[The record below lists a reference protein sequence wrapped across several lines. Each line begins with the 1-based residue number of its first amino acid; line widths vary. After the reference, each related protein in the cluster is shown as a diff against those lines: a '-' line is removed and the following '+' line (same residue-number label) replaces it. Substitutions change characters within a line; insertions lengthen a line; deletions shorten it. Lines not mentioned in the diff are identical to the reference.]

1 MKHMNT
7 WKQNAANKKSIVS
20 YSGGKDSTLALEWAM
35 KQGEVIGLLVMM
47 EEQGERSRS
56 HATGSELVR
65 AQAKAIGLPVFEVS
79 ASWTTYEE
87 AFVEALKTAK
97 EAGAEV
103 LVTGDIDLL
112 EHGLWHEQVAA
123 RAGLQL
129 AMPLWQEE
137 RKSIVKEVVE
147 RGYRAI
153 IVTINE
159 SLGMKASDLG
169 RELSIEFMNEL
180 IERGI
185 DPCGEQGEF
194 HTTVIDGPCFQ
205 QALDVKVGREVRQDP
220 YVFLELML

>member
-1 MKHMNT
+1 MNT
-7 WKQNAANKKSIVS
+7 WKQNALHRKIIVS
-20 YSGGKDSTLALEWAM
+20 YSGGKDSTLALDWAM

-47 EEQGERSRS
+47 EEEGERSRS
-56 HATGSELVR
+56 HATSSELVR
-65 AQAKAIGLPVFEVS
+65 MQANAIGLPVFEVS
-79 ASWTTYEE
+79 ASWTTYET

-129 AMPLWQEE
+129 AMPLWQEG
-137 RKSIVKEVVE
+137 RKSIVTEVIE
-147 RGYRAI
+147 KGYRAI

-159 SLGMKASDLG
+159 SLGMKESDLG

-180 IERGI
+180 IARGI

-205 QALDVKVGREVRQDP
+205 KVLDVKFGRVVRQDP
-220 YVFLELML
+220 YVFLELTL

>member
-1 MKHMNT
+1 MNT
-7 WKQNAANKKSIVS
+7 WKQNALHRKIIVS
-20 YSGGKDSTLALEWAM
+20 YSGGKDSTLALDWAM

-47 EEQGERSRS
+47 EEEGERSRS
-56 HATGSELVR
+56 HATSSELVR
-65 AQAKAIGLPVFEVS
+65 IQANAIDLPVFEVS
-79 ASWTTYEE
+79 ASWTTYET

-129 AMPLWQEE
+129 AMPLWQEG
-137 RKSIVKEVVE
+137 RKSIVTEVIE
-147 RGYRAI
+147 KGYRAI

-159 SLGMKASDLG
+159 SLGMKESDLG

-205 QALDVKVGREVRQDP
+205 KALDVKFGQVVRQDP
-220 YVFLELML
+220 YVFLELTL

>member
-1 MKHMNT
+1 MNT

-35 KQGEVIGLLVMM
+35 EQGEVIGLLVMM
-47 EEQGERSRS
+47 EEAGERSRS
-56 HATGSELVR
+56 HATGAKLVR
-65 AQAKAIGLPVFEVS
+65 RQAEVIGLPVFEVS
-79 ASWTTYEE
+79 ASWETYEE
-87 AFVEALKTAK
+87 AFVEALKKAK

-103 LVTGDIDLL
+103 LVTGDIDLI
-112 EHGLWHEQVAA
+112 EHGLWHEQVAE

-129 AMPLWQEE
+129 AMPLWKEE
-137 RKSIVKEVVE
+137 RKSIVTEVVE

-153 IVTINE
+153 IVTVNE

-169 RELSIEFMNEL
+169 REISMALVQEF

-194 HTTVIDGPCFQ
+194 HTTVVDGPCFQ
-205 QALDVKVGREVRQDP
+205 TPLNVTFGRVIRKEP
-220 YVFLELML
+220 YAFLELT